1 MIDQNDYSLCFLV
14 LKMCARFA
22 LLWQSIA
29 ISSNISGEAA
39 SWNTLDIHSPQHK
52 YELHP

>member
-22 LLWQSIA
+22 LLGQSIA

-39 SWNTLDIHSPQHK
+39 SWNNLDFHFSQQK